1 MAKTR
6 KLRRKGGALLG
17 QGSYGCVFRPALAC
31 KGNTRNRPGQI
42 SKLMDG
48 VDAIEE
54 LKQRDLFHT
63 VDPAQK
69 YFLYPFE
76 ICDPKL
82 PFNAKNNV
90 TKCKVP
96 MKVRK
101 ILQSLDGGES
111 IGDIKVEP
119 EDYPAFFKSITNLFE
134 GLEKAH
140 AKDVIHNDIKP
151 DNIVVAKTD
160 NGHFNTRFIDFGVSF
175 KWDDLDE
182 ISKNKKT
189 PFRRNSKGYSFFD
202 QQYDYWSIEVSF
214 VNPHPVNKRKVIHDF
229 YKDTIKGNKTIPYR
243 IFYKK
248 VPGSNVEK
256 AVIDEEYLTWLENK
270 LSSMSPIQKYK
281 FIFEK
286 DDVYALGRTLSQVFY
301 QRFGQRDEGM
311 SAPYIIIENNPLKL
325 TKEEATRF
333 AEMVAMPCYKL
344 VCGMMSPDIRTR
356 FTMKE
361 ASKMYD
367 DKVLPAINKF
377 FKALK

>member
-6 KLRRKGGALLG
+6 KNRRKGGTLLG
-17 QGSYGCVFRPALAC
+17 QGTYGCVFRPALAC

-54 LKQRDLFHT
+54 LKQRDLFRT
-63 VDPAQK
+63 IDPAQK

-76 ICDPKL
+76 ICDPQL
-82 PFNAKNNV
+82 PFRNTNNV
-90 TKCKVP
+90 KGCKVP

-111 IGDIKVEP
+111 IGAIKIEP
-119 EDYPAFFKSITNLFE
+119 ADYPAFFKSISNLFE

-160 NGHFNTRFIDFGVSF
+160 KELFNTRFIDFGISF
-175 KWDDLDE
+175 KWDDLDK

-189 PFRRNSKGYSFFD
+189 PFARNSKGYGFFD
-202 QQYDYWSIEVSF
+202 QQYNYWSIEVSF
-214 VNPHPVNKRKVIHDF
+214 ANPHPVNKRKVIHDF
-229 YKDTIKGNKTIPYR
+229 YKDTIKGNKDIPYR

-248 VPGSNVEK
+248 TPNSSVEK
-256 AVIDEEYLTWLENK
+256 AVIDETYLTWLEDK
-270 LSSMSPIQKYK
+270 LKHMTPAEKYK

-311 SAPYIIIENNPLKL
+311 SEPHIVVEHNPLKF
-325 TKEEATRF
+325 TKDEVDRF
-333 AEMVAMPCYKL
+333 SEIVAIPCYKL
-344 VCGMMSPDIRTR
+344 VRGMMSPDIRTR

-361 ASKMYD
+361 AGNMYD

-377 FKALK
+377 FKSLE

>member
-31 KGNTRNRPGQI
+31 KGNTRNRPHQI

-54 LKQRDLFHT
+54 LEQRDLFHT
-63 VDPAQK
+63 IDPAQK

-76 ICDPKL
+76 ICDPQL
-82 PFNAKNNV
+82 PFRNTNNV
-90 TKCKVP
+90 KGCKVP

-111 IGDIKVEP
+111 IGAIKIEP
-119 EDYPAFFKSITNLFE
+119 ADYPAFFKSISNLFE

-140 AKDVIHNDIKP
+140 AKDVVHNDIKP
-151 DNIVVAKTD
+151 DNIVVSKTD
-160 NGHFNTRFIDFGVSF
+160 NGHYNTRFIDFGISF
-175 KWDDLDE
+175 KWDDLDK
-182 ISKNKKT
+182 ISKNQKT
-189 PFRRNSKGYSFFD
+189 PFARNSKGYSFLD
-202 QQYDYWSIEVSF
+202 NQYNYWSIEVSF
-214 VNPHPVNKRKVIHDF
+214 ANPHPVNKRKVIHDF
-229 YKDTIKGNKTIPYR
+229 YKNTIKGNKDIPYR

-248 VPGSNVEK
+248 TPNSSVEK
-256 AVIDEEYLTWLENK
+256 AVIDETYLTWLEDK
-270 LSSMSPIQKYK
+270 LKHMTPTEKYK

-301 QRFGQRDEGM
+301 QRFGQRDMGM
-311 SAPYIIIENNPLKL
+311 SAPHIILENNPLNL
-325 TKEEATRF
+325 TKEETSKF
-333 AEMVAMPCYKL
+333 AEEVAIPFYKL
-344 VCGMMSPDIRTR
+344 VRGMMSPDIRTR

-361 ASKMYD
+361 AGKMYD
-367 DKVLPAINKF
+367 DKVLPAINKIC
-377 FKALK
+377 KSLE

>member
-31 KGNTRNRPGQI
+31 KGNTRNRPDQI

-54 LKQRDLFHT
+54 LKQRDLFRT
-63 VDPAQK
+63 VDPTQK

-82 PFNAKNNV
+82 PFNAENNV
-90 TKCKVP
+90 KKCKVP
-96 MKVRK
+96 MKLRK

-111 IGDIKVEP
+111 ISVIKVDAA
-119 EDYPAFFKSITNLFE
+119 DYPAFFNSITNLFE

-160 NGHFNTRFIDFGVSF
+160 KGQFNTRFIDFGISF

-182 ISKNKKT
+182 ISKNKKS
-189 PFRRNSKGYSFFD
+189 PFKRNRYGHSFFD
-202 QQYDYWSIEVSF
+202 GQYDYWSIEVSF
-214 VNPHPVNKRKVIHDF
+214 VNPHRVNKRKVIHDF
-229 YKDTIKGNKTIPYR
+229 YKKTIHKDKTIPYR
-243 IFYKK
+243 MFYKK
-248 VPGSNVEK
+248 TPGGNVEK
-256 AVIDEEYLTWLENK
+256 AVIDETYLTWLEDK
-270 LSSMSPIQKYK
+270 LEKMTPTEKYK

-286 DDVYALGRTLSQVFY
+286 DDVYALGRTLSQIFY

-311 SAPYIIIENNPLKL
+311 SAPHIVVEHNPLKF
-325 TKEEATRF
+325 TTEMASRF
-333 AEMVAMPCYKL
+333 AEEVATPCYKL
-344 VCGMMSPDIRTR
+344 VRGMMSPDIRTR
-356 FTMKE
+356 FSMKV

-377 FKALK
+377 FKALD

>member
-6 KLRRKGGALLG
+6 KNRRKGGALLG

-31 KGNTRNRPGQI
+31 KGNTRDRPGQI

-54 LKQRDLFHT
+54 LKQRDLFYS
-63 VDPAQK
+63 VDPTQK

-111 IGDIKVEP
+111 IGDIKLDSAE
-119 EDYPAFFKSITNLFE
+119 YPAFFKSITNLFE

-140 AKDVIHNDIKP
+140 AKDIIHNDIKP
-151 DNIVVAKTD
+151 DNIVVSKTD
-160 NGHFNTRFIDFGVSF
+160 KGDFNARFIDFGISF

-182 ISKNKKT
+182 ISKNKKS
-189 PFRRNSKGYSFFD
+189 PFTRNRKGYSFLD
-202 QQYDYWSIEVSF
+202 NQYNYWSIEVSF
-214 VNPHPVNKRKVIHDF
+214 ANPHAVNKRKVIHDF
-229 YKDTIKGNKTIPYR
+229 YKETIHGKKTIPYR

-248 VPGSNVEK
+248 VPGSSVEK
-256 AVIDEEYLTWLENK
+256 AVIDETYLTWLEDK
-270 LSSMSPIQKYK
+270 LEKMTSTEKYK
-281 FIFEK
+281 FIFENE
-286 DDVYALGRTLSQVFY
+286 DVYALGRTLSQVFY

-311 SAPYIIIENNPLKL
+311 SAPHIIVEHNPLKL
-325 TKEEATRF
+325 TKEMETRL
-333 AEMVAMPCYKL
+333 AEEVAIPYYKL
-344 VCGMMSPDIRTR
+344 VRGMMSPDIRTR
-356 FTMKE
+356 FTMKT
-361 ASKMYD
+361 AGKMYD

-377 FKALK
+377 FKALD

>member
-54 LKQRDLFHT
+54 LKQRDLFHS

-82 PFNAKNNV
+82 PFNTNNHVKN
-90 TKCKVP
+90 CKVP

-111 IGDIKVEP
+111 INTIKLEP
-119 EDYPAFFKSITNLFE
+119 SDYPAFFKSITNLFE

-140 AKDVIHNDIKP
+140 AKDIIHNDIKP
-151 DNIVVAKTD
+151 DNIVVAKEKD
-160 NGHFNTRFIDFGVSF
+160 HFNSRFIDFGISF
-175 KWDDLDE
+175 KWDDLDRM
-182 ISKNKKT
+182 SANKKS
-189 PFRRNSKGYSFFD
+189 PFIRNMSGHSFFD
-202 QQYDYWSIEVSF
+202 KQYNYWSIEVSF
-214 VNPHPVNKRKVIHDF
+214 ANPHPVNKRKVIYDF
-229 YKDTIKGNKTIPYR
+229 YKNTIHGEKTIPYR
-243 IFYKK
+243 MFYKK
-248 VPGSNVEK
+248 VPGTAVEK
-256 AVIDEEYLTWLENK
+256 AVIDETYLSWLEDK
-270 LSSMSPIQKYK
+270 LKQMTPTQKYK

-286 DDVYALGRTLSQVFY
+286 DDVYALGRTLSEIFY
-301 QRFGQRDEGM
+301 HRFGQRDEGM
-311 SAPYIIIENNPLKL
+311 SAPHIIVEHNPIKF
-325 TKEEATRF
+325 TKDEAVRLAEE
-333 AEMVAMPCYKL
+333 VAIPYYKL
-344 VCGMMSPDIRTR
+344 VRAMMSPDIRTR
-356 FTMKE
+356 LTMKE
-361 ASKMYD
+361 AGKMYD

-377 FKALK
+377 FKTLD

>member
-6 KLRRKGGALLG
+6 KHRRKGGALLG

-54 LKQRDLFHT
+54 LKQRDLFHS

-82 PFNAKNNV
+82 PFNTKNNV
-90 TKCKVP
+90 MRCTVP

-111 IGDIKVEP
+111 IGTIKVDAAE
-119 EDYPAFFKSITNLFE
+119 YPAFFKSMTNLFE

-140 AKDVIHNDIKP
+140 AKDIIHNDIKP
-151 DNIVVAKTD
+151 DSIVVAKTD
-160 NGHFNTRFIDFGVSF
+160 KGYFNSRFIDFGISF
-175 KWDDLDE
+175 KWDDLDRL
-182 ISKNKKT
+182 SANKKT
-189 PFRRNSKGYSFFD
+189 PFARDRKGYSFLD
-202 QQYDYWSIEVSF
+202 QQYNYWSIEVSF
-214 VNPHPVNKRKVIHDF
+214 ANPHPVNKRKVIHDF
-229 YKDTIKGNKTIPYR
+229 YKETIHGDKTIPYR
-243 IFYKK
+243 MFYKK
-248 VPGSNVEK
+248 TPGSSVEK
-256 AVIDEEYLTWLENK
+256 AVIDEEYLTWLEDK
-270 LSSMSPIQKYK
+270 LEDMTPIQKYK

-301 QRFGQRDEGM
+301 HRFGQRDEGM
-311 SAPYIIIENNPLKL
+311 SAPHIIVEHNPIKF
-325 TKEEATRF
+325 TREEASKF
-333 AEMVAMPCYKL
+333 AEEVAIPYYKL
-344 VCGMMSPDIRTR
+344 VRGMMSPDIRTR

-367 DKVLPAINKF
+367 DKVLPAITHF
-377 FKALK
+377 FKTRN